1 MIEVILNKLMELLGS
16 LNELGKDRRDLKDRA
31 LRAVS
36 IALIETKK
44 YYADLE
50 RGEERDREVET
61 QIAKYWSAAAI
72 PLRHFDSGLALICE
86 AKGEYWINPENWNGN
101 EMMRISMQLDN
112 VADAYKQL
120 LSPAYKRKNTKNL
133 VHRRML

>member
-36 IALIETKK
+36 TALTETKI
-44 YYADLE
+44 YYAGLE
-50 RGEERDREVET
+50 RGKERDREVET

-72 PLRHFDSGLALICE
+72 PLRYFDPDLALTCE
-86 AKGEYWINPENWNGN
+86 AKGEYWINPENWNGD
-101 EMMRISMQLDN
+101 EMMRINMQLEN
-112 VADAYKQL
+112 VSDAYKHL
-120 LSPAYKRKNTKNL
+120 ISSKYKRN
-133 VHRRML
+133 RA

>member
-36 IALIETKK
+36 IALIETQK

-50 RGEERDREVET
+50 RGSGSSNCEVLVCSGNPAET
-61 QIAKYWSAAAI
+61 FRFRFGHY
-72 PLRHFDSGLALICE
+72 L
-86 AKGEYWINPENWNGN
+86 
-101 EMMRISMQLDN
+101 
-112 VADAYKQL
+112 
-120 LSPAYKRKNTKNL
+120 
-133 VHRRML
+133 

>member
-16 LNELGKDRRDLKDRA
+16 LNELGRDRRDLKDRA

-36 IALIETKK
+36 IALIETQK

-50 RGEERDREVET
+50 RGSGREPEVEA

-72 PLRHFDSGLALICE
+72 PLRHFDSDLAITCE
-86 AKGEYWINPENWNGN
+86 VKGEYWINPENWNGN
-101 EMMRISMQLDN
+101 EKMRARIQLDK
-112 VADAYKQL
+112 VADAYRQL
-120 LSPAYKRKNTKNL
+120 LSPAYKKNIKK
-133 VHRRML
+133 